1 MIAVDSLLYGID
13 LRLNKLAT
21 NAHQEIPLE
30 NKIIA
35 LNEGQIKLIKTKVDG
50 NNIYKIGL
58 DGFKKRYQDLQFLV
72 ENPEDHPLTPVLS
85 DNYLHKYIV
94 QTGDLSPEFMF
105 YIDSYLIADKDECK
119 NRVIYSN
126 ADLVKHADITLLL
139 KDSNFK
145 PSFEYQETI
154 IDIASDELHVYTD
167 GTFTPKTLYTSY
179 IRYPKKIDKEGYV
192 NFDGTDSVNQD
203 CELEAYLEDELR
215 DIVVANL
222 AMFTE
227 NIPAANSALERQKL
241 TE

>member
-13 LRLNKLAT
+13 LRLNKLAS

-35 LNEGQIKLIKTKVDG
+35 LNEAQIRLIKSKVDG

-58 DGFKKRYQDLQFLV
+58 DGFKKRYQDLQFLI
-72 ENPEDHPLTPVLS
+72 ENPEDHPLVPILS
-85 DNYLHKYIV
+85 DEYLNKYIV
-94 QTGDLSPEFMF
+94 DITELSPEFMF
-105 YIDSYLIADKDECK
+105 YIDSYLIADKEDCK
-119 NRVIYSN
+119 NRVIYTN

-139 KDSNFK
+139 RDSNFK

-154 IDIASDELHVYTD
+154 IDISSDELHVYTD
-167 GTFTPKTLYTSY
+167 GTFTPQTLYTSY
-179 IRYPKKIDKEGYV
+179 IRYPKKIDKEGYI

-203 CELEAYLEDELR
+203 CELESYLEDELL
-215 DIVVANL
+215 DVTVENL
-222 AMFTE
+222 AMYTE
-227 NIPAANSALERQKL
+227 NIPAATSAAVRQTK

>member
-13 LRLNKLAT
+13 LRLNKLAS

-58 DGFKKRYQDLQFLV
+58 DGFKKRYQDLQFLI
-72 ENPEDHPLTPVLS
+72 ENPEDHSLVPVLS
-85 DNYLHKYIV
+85 DKYLNKYIV
-94 QTGDLSPEFMF
+94 DITALSPEFMF
-105 YIDSYLIADKDECK
+105 YIDSYLIADKEECT
-119 NRVIYSN
+119 NRVIATN

-139 KDSNFK
+139 KDSNFS

-154 IDIASDELHVYTD
+154 IDISSDELHVYTD
-167 GTFTPKTLYTSY
+167 GTFTPKVLYTSY
-179 IRYPKKIDKEGYV
+179 IRYPKKIDREGYI
-192 NFDGTDSVNQD
+192 NFDGTDSVNQN
-203 CELEAYLEDELR
+203 CELEAYLEDELL

-222 AMFTE
+222 AMYTE
-227 NIPAANSALERQKL
+227 NIPAASSAAERQNKN
-241 TE
+241 E